1 MRQSIR
7 IMPLGLSNHTEE
19 AYDMQLTEK
28 KLKKNL
34 ETLATNDIVR
44 GYKQLPYFLF
54 FETGLLA

>member
-1 MRQSIR
+1 
-7 IMPLGLSNHTEE
+7 MPLGLSNHIEE

-54 FETGLLA
+54 FETGLLV